1 MSKRLVVLS
10 TLLLSMGLSA
20 CQGDTEATITEEVSE
35 TAVLDTASADSAEDD
50 ELSDDSE
57 AELAEEAEEA
67 EEAETNEESDSDK
80 NEELEALLTRAEKEY
95 EAEQFDA
102 AAGTLSKLFQHDLS
116 DASDLAEKAENLQA
130 SIQSVQAS
138 NASNNDQES
147 AYKEER
153 QSAILAEEYLTA
165 TGQSIETASDED
177 LSAWLSEKEAEK
189 DAENSER
196 DWTKEEAENYAFD
209 QLILLE
215 ELSYEN
221 YFFFVNMTTDDW
233 VQLEAREAVE
243 QDGVTWSNLIGL
255 YRYNVSTDELQ
266 KLDAVTGEYE
276 TIINPS

>member
-1 MSKRLVVLS
+1 MPKRLVVLS
-10 TLLLSMGLSA
+10 TLLLSLGLSA
-20 CQGDTEATITEEVSE
+20 CQGDTEETMTEDEVNE

-57 AELAEEAEEA
+57 AELAEEAE
-67 EEAETNEESDSDK
+67 TNEESDYDK
-80 NEELEALLTRAEKEY
+80 NEALEELLTRAEKEY
-95 EAEQFDA
+95 EAEHFDA
-102 AAGTLSKLFQHDLS
+102 AAGTLSKLFQYDLS

-138 NASNNDQES
+138 NASSTNQES